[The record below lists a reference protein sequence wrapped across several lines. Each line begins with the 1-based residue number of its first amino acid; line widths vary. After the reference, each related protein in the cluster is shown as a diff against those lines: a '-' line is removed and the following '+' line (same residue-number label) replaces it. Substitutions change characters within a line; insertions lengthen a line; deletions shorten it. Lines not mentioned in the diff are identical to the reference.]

1 MPTLTRWLER
11 WNRYWFPRSSTLN
24 LAGARIV
31 AVAAQLFWFFPVWD
45 YQINLLTKNDRFID
59 PQPIIRAITLLAPRE
74 AFFTPDVWA
83 VLYRV
88 TFGAGVLALVGLF
101 TRTSLFVLALGLW
114 ILVGQAYSYADVH
127 HHEALFV
134 IFLMLLPLAP
144 VGERLSLDALL
155 RRRRG
160 GMPEDHGA
168 STMAV
173 WPLKL
178 LHVLLSLTY
187 FSTGITKLLSGGLRW
202 MNGYT
207 VATYTFGDAIQR
219 HRPVGIWI
227 AEHHTLCVL
236 LGVAT
241 IAFETFYFVSLF
253 LPRLAPLFFLGGV
266 MFHFGLWVAAG
277 QPFYQH
283 MVMNAILF
291 LFLDP
296 AGLRA
301 SVRRS
306 ERRQPAP
313 LVRSPQPT

>member
-1 MPTLTRWLER
+1 MPDLTRWLER
-11 WNRYWFPRSSTLN
+11 WKQYWFPRTPTLN

-45 YQINLLTKNDRFID
+45 YQLNLLTKNDRFID

-74 AFFTPDVWA
+74 VFFTPEVWT

-88 TFGAGVLALVGLF
+88 TFGAGLLALVGLF

-134 IFLMLLPLAP
+134 IFLILLPLAP
-144 VGERLSLDALL
+144 AGDRLSLDALL

-160 GMPEDHGA
+160 VVDEGHGA

-187 FSTGITKLLSGGLRW
+187 FSTGITKLVSGGLQW

-207 VATYTFGDAIQR
+207 VASYTFGDAIQR
-219 HRPVGIWI
+219 HRPLGIWI
-227 AEHHTLCVL
+227 AEHHYLCVL

-283 MVMNAILF
+283 MVMNAILL
-291 LFLDP
+291 LFLRP
-296 AGLRA
+296 AGVAIPAWPGPRGK
-301 SVRRS
+301 
-306 ERRQPAP
+306 PAP
-313 LVRSPQPT
+313 LVRSPQLT